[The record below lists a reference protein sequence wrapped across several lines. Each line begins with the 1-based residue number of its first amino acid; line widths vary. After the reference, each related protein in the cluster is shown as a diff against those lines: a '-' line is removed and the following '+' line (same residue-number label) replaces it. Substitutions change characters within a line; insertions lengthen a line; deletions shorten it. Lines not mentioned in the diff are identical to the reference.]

1 MTAAP
6 FIFCSSVLSIRELG
20 LCGQVDSPEL
30 SPDQALDPVRPA
42 TFVDRTVAPD
52 TPMHST
58 LIEVSGRTPDHPKW
72 RSNYR
77 LRIGRTPTLEIV
89 LDDGACS
96 RQHAEIIVTDDGW
109 VVRDLGSSNGTFLN
123 SARIGRT
130 ARRLRIGDVIQIGQT
145 PLHVDSIV
153 NDPSVPDRSPPNTVR
168 VESTAVGFWQEA
180 VDGCP
185 GHTSEVDLRLRA
197 FIKLLRDVFRMSQS
211 KLFETGLKSIL
222 NDVVG
227 VFDAQRGGIF
237 LPDSITGELKVKCM
251 AVPKR
256 ALSPRDTLSKTLAQR
271 TFDSGRSMLF
281 RDDEAIRAVESVK
294 RGAMSSIICAVLLFP
309 DAPCGVLHLDRG
321 PLQEP
326 FSEADLYLAD
336 SLAAALALGIERWQ
350 LVEQQYDT
358 LLQTVTAL
366 AQAVE
371 MRDPYTGNHTHRV
384 TTYALL
390 LSDEMGLPRADRR
403 LLQVATPLH
412 DIGKIAVDDNVLR
425 KAGSLSTAEF
435 DVMKSHVAS
444 GVNIIQMV
452 PSLAWTLPVIRSH
465 HERWDGT
472 GYPDGLKGTDIPL
485 AARVVAVADA
495 FDAMT
500 SDRPYRRGLSLD
512 EAFKELQAKSGT
524 HFDPNCVTAFLRV
537 RSKVEG
543 LVGQE
548 AKLQTEAADIT
559 KTMSNRDAHQLL
571 FQTLGPGDSLPY
583 FA

>member
-1 MTAAP
+1 MP
-6 FIFCSSVLSIRELG
+6 SS
-20 LCGQVDSPEL
+20 
-30 SPDQALDPVRPA
+30 
-42 TFVDRTVAPD
+42 
-52 TPMHST
+52 
-58 LIEVSGRTPDHPKW
+58 LIEVSGGAPHCLKW

-77 LRIGRTPTLEIV
+77 LRVGRTPTLEIV
-89 LDDGACS
+89 LDDVPCS
-96 RQHAEIIVTDDGW
+96 RQHAEIVATDYGW

-123 SARIGRT
+123 SARVGRT
-130 ARRLRIGDVIQIGQT
+130 GQRLRIGDVIHIGST
-145 PLHVDSIV
+145 PLHVDSIID
-153 NDPSVPDRSPPNTVR
+153 DPAAPDWSPSNTVR
-168 VESTAVGFWQEA
+168 VESTAIGFWNEA
-180 VDGCP
+180 IDGRSAQN
-185 GHTSEVDLRLRA
+185 SELDGRLRA
-197 FIKLLRDVFRMSQS
+197 FIKLLREVFRISHSKTFEPGLQS
-211 KLFETGLKSIL
+211 LL

-227 VFDAQRGGIF
+227 VFRAQRCGVF
-237 LPDSITGELKVKCM
+237 LPDPITGQLAVKCM

-271 TFDSGRSMLF
+271 TFDAGRSMLF
-281 RDDEAIRAVESVK
+281 RDDEATRAAESVK

-326 FSEADLYLAD
+326 FTESDLYLAD

-350 LVEQQYDT
+350 LVEQQQDA

-390 LSDEMGLPRADRR
+390 LSDEMGLPPADRR

-412 DIGKIAVDDNVLR
+412 DIGKIAVDDSVLR
-425 KAGSLSTAEF
+425 KTGSLSTAEF
-435 DVMKSHVAS
+435 AIMKGHVAN

-465 HERWDGT
+465 HERWDGS

-485 AARVVAVADA
+485 PARIVAVADA

-500 SDRPYRRGLSLD
+500 SDRPYRKGLTLD
-512 EAFKELQAKSGT
+512 QAFRELQAKSGA
-524 HFDPNCVTAFLRV
+524 HFDPSCVNAFLRV
-537 RSKVEG
+537 RSKVES
-543 LVGQE
+543 LLGQE

-559 KTMSNRDAHQLL
+559 KTMSDHESHRLL
-571 FQTLGPGDSLPY
+571 LQTLGPGDALPQ
-583 FA
+583 FS